1 MQIKVLE
8 SELVPDPLCWI
19 VTHEKLPVAVLVVL
33 TVFRIVRPLQ
43 RSDYKN
49 KLLSCLLREY
59 VFFEMISR
67 RKELIILIDIVVAS
81 SMAAFVVS
89 RCVVTTSAEFV
100 HILNGYEK

>member
-1 MQIKVLE
+1 M
-8 SELVPDPLCWI
+8 
-19 VTHEKLPVAVLVVL
+19 VL

-59 VFFEMISR
+59 VFFKIICR

-81 SMAAFVVS
+81 SMVAFVVS
-89 RCVVTTSAEFV
+89 RCCVVTTNAEFV
-100 HILNGYEK
+100 YILNGNEK

>member
-1 MQIKVLE
+1 M
-8 SELVPDPLCWI
+8 
-19 VTHEKLPVAVLVVL
+19 VL

-67 RKELIILIDIVVAS
+67 RKELINLIDIVVAS
-81 SMAAFVVS
+81 SMVAFVVS

-100 HILNGYEK
+100 HILNGNEK

>member
-1 MQIKVLE
+1 M
-8 SELVPDPLCWI
+8 
-19 VTHEKLPVAVLVVL
+19 VL

-59 VFFEMISR
+59 VFFEMTSR
-67 RKELIILIDIVVAS
+67 RKELINLIDIVVAS
-81 SMAAFVVS
+81 SMVAFVVS

>member
-1 MQIKVLE
+1 M
-8 SELVPDPLCWI
+8 
-19 VTHEKLPVAVLVVL
+19 VL

-67 RKELIILIDIVVAS
+67 RKELINLIDIVAAS
-81 SMAAFVVS
+81 SMVAFVVS

-100 HILNGYEK
+100 HILNGHEK

>member
-1 MQIKVLE
+1 M
-8 SELVPDPLCWI
+8 
-19 VTHEKLPVAVLVVL
+19 VL

-59 VFFEMISR
+59 VFFEMFSR

>member
-1 MQIKVLE
+1 M
-8 SELVPDPLCWI
+8 
-19 VTHEKLPVAVLVVL
+19 VL

-59 VFFEMISR
+59 VFFEIICR

-81 SMAAFVVS
+81 SMVAFVVS